1 MSENEKPSDPELEK
15 EQREIRQRL
24 IVRVAIAVGLIGAA
38 AISLP
43 LIDKFKSSPPEVA
56 INPPPASDEKATRI
70 IGAPPAKPEE
80 AAKPE
85 EKPAD
90 KPADAAS
97 SKDGDTKA
105 ETKPETK
112 PEPPPPAAQ
121 PETKAPPVTLH
132 DPEAAPPKP
141 AAKPAGSAET
151 KTPPPP
157 QVASQPKLAPVTTL
171 PNKPQL
177 SEPAAPKAPPPAAV
191 TAPSKPAAAPAAL
204 PNDAAPAKAPQVES
218 APVVP
223 RSKMGTS
230 TGYTVQLG
238 VFSNYDNAKALAQ
251 RLEANGIKAHL
262 ETRVQL
268 GPFKDKQ
275 EADEAYRKIKQ
286 MGLPAVLVGQ

>member
-43 LIDKFKSSPPEVA
+43 LIDKFKSSAPEVA

-70 IGAPPAKPEE
+70 IGAPSAKPEDTV
-80 AAKPE
+80 KPE
-85 EKPAD
+85 TSPTD
-90 KPADAAS
+90 KPAEADS
-97 SKDGDTKA
+97 SKDGGTQT
-105 ETKPETK
+105 ETKPEA
-112 PEPPPPAAQ
+112 PPAAE
-121 PETKAPPVTLH
+121 PATTPVQASGH

-141 AAKPAGSAET
+141 ATTAAGKA
-151 KTPPPP
+151 PPPP
-157 QVASQPKLAPVTTL
+157 QVAAQPKLAPVTTL
-171 PNKPQL
+171 PGKPQL
-177 SEPAAPKAPPPAAV
+177 VEPGIPKNPAAV
-191 TAPSKPAAAPAAL
+191 TPLAPAKPLAPQAPL
-204 PNDAAPAKAPQVES
+204 PNDATPARVPQVENT
-218 APVVP
+218 PVIP
-223 RSKMGTS
+223 RSKMAAG

-238 VFSNYDNAKALAQ
+238 VFSNYDNARALQQKLAT
-251 RLEANGIKAHL
+251 NGIKAQL

-275 EADEAYRKIKQ
+275 EAEEAYRKIKQ